1 MAEEFGTVPSREGG
15 TELALPRTEPHRGP
29 APRQAVFYNPA
40 MALDR
45 DIGVAFANALADRR
59 GAPIRGWE
67 MLSATGVRGLR
78 MANESGLFSF
88 LLQTE
93 AHPEAAAVLEV
104 NAERFR
110 ARGVLARAGDAREVP
125 PEAPFDYV
133 DLDPYGTPVPF
144 LATALGA
151 LAPGGILAVTATD
164 MMVLAGVQP
173 KVCALRYGARP
184 VRGRLGPEGGLRILI
199 KHVAEV
205 ARARGRVLRPLL
217 GYLHDHHVR
226 AYVEIAPQLPTTGP
240 DPISMIDPASWAGPS
255 LGSSGPVGPMWVGPL
270 FDAALV
276 RSLRAPAHAERPR
289 EIAAFLARLA
299 EEAEVDRPFYYEC
312 NELARALGLA
322 RPPSYAAMR
331 DGLIEAGARCA
342 RTHARSGAFRSD
354 APRALVERVAAE
366 AGARPPGPSD

>member
-1 MAEEFGTVPSREGG
+1 MLSREGG
-15 TELALPRTEPHRGP
+15 TDLALPLTAPRRGP

-45 DIGVAFANALADRR
+45 DIGVAFANALAVRR
-59 GAPIRGWE
+59 GTPMRGWE
-67 MLSATGVRGLR
+67 MLSATGVRGLS

-93 AHPEAAAVLEV
+93 AHPEAAVVLGM
-104 NAERFR
+104 NAEQFR
-110 ARGVLARAGDAREVP
+110 SRGVLARAGDAREIP

-144 LATALGA
+144 LATALGS
-151 LAPGGILAVTATD
+151 LAPGGVLAVTATD

-173 KVCALRYGARP
+173 KVCALRYGAHP
-184 VRGRLGPEGGLRILI
+184 VRGRLGPEGGLRILL
-199 KHVAEV
+199 KHLSEA
-205 ARARGRVLRPLL
+205 ARARGRVLHPLL
-217 GYLHDHHVR
+217 CYLHDHHVR
-226 AYVEIAPQLPTTGP
+226 AYVEIAPRLPTTGP
-240 DPISMIDPASWAGPS
+240 DPISLIDPASWTGPS
-255 LGSSGPVGPMWVGPL
+255 LGSSGPVGPMWVGAL
-270 FDAALV
+270 FDAPLV
-276 RSLRAPAHAERPR
+276 RSMRAPARAERPR
-289 EIAAFLARLA
+289 EIAGFLARLA

-322 RPPSYAAMR
+322 QPPPYVAMH

-354 APRALVERVAAE
+354 APRSTVERVATQVRARVPE
-366 AGARPPGPSD
+366 PAG

>member
-1 MAEEFGTVPSREGG
+1 MAEEFGTFPSREGG
-15 TELALPRTEPHRGP
+15 TELALPPTEPHRGP

-59 GAPIRGWE
+59 GAPMRGWE

-78 MANESGLFSF
+78 MANESDLFSF

-93 AHPEAAAVLEV
+93 AHPEAAAVLEE
-104 NAERFR
+104 NAERFG
-110 ARGVLARAGDAREVP
+110 ARGVLARAGDARELP

-133 DLDPYGTPVPF
+133 DLDPYGSPLPF

-199 KHVAEV
+199 QHLAEL

-226 AYVEIAPQLPTTGP
+226 AYVEIAPRLPTTGP
-240 DPISMIDPASWAGPS
+240 DPISVIDPTSWTGPS

-270 FDAALV
+270 FDVSLV

-299 EEAEVDRPFYYEC
+299 EEAEVDRPFYFEC

-331 DGLIEAGARCA
+331 DGLIAAGARCA

-354 APRALVERVAAE
+354 APRALVERVAAQ
-366 AGARPPGPSD
+366 ASARAPGPSD